1 MKLFQRLL
9 VAPAALGLLA
19 PISANANEVNL
30 NEISDYSDIESIE
43 FVNSFNSDGLRE
55 SSLIAGGEGLVE
67 TSADSFSSTTT
78 ASFGSTF
85 YVGSVDEGMDS
96 GVTTFTYDFGLGL
109 STSFTGEDS
118 LDVAI
123 IGGNA
128 DGDNIAV
135 DSVMGGDGTG
145 DGLDLDGIAYTFPLG
160 GFTVTVG
167 DGTGVDDLNTGACAY
182 SAFTD
187 TISDCGTSNVGGE
200 ADSAVAVAYDFGNG
214 FTAAGGIGFA
224 TEDTGIL
231 SDEDAST
238 IGLEAAYTAD
248 TYGISVAYT
257 DNDDAA
263 GDTTFY
269 SIQAAYT
276 PDAPYSVSA
285 GYEFDDDDASSL
297 FLGLTTEVGP
307 GSLSVGLS
315 TQGLADDHEDNY
327 MYEAAYSYAVNDGM
341 TVTPGLFIIEDADD
355 DQFGMVVT
363 TGFSF

>member
-9 VAPAALGLLA
+9 VAPAALGLLT

-30 NEISDYSDIESIE
+30 NEISNYSNVESID
-43 FVNSFNSDGLRE
+43 FVNSFNNDGLKE
-55 SSLIAGGEGLVE
+55 SPLLAGGEGLVD

-78 ASFGSTF
+78 ASFSSTF
-85 YVGSVDEGMDS
+85 YVGSIDQGADD
-96 GVTTFTYDFGLGL
+96 GVTTFTYSYGMGL
-109 STSFTGEDS
+109 STSFTGDDS

-128 DGDNIAV
+128 DTTAV
-135 DSVMGGDGTG
+135 DGVMGGDGTG
-145 DGLDLDGIAYTFPLG
+145 DALVLDGIAYTFPLG
-160 GFTVTVG
+160 GFTVTLG

-200 ADSAVAVAYDFGNG
+200 ADSAVALSYDFGNG

-224 TEDTGIL
+224 SEDTGIL

-285 GYEFDDDDASSL
+285 GYEFDDDDSSSV
-297 FLGLTTEVGP
+297 FLGVTTEVGP

-315 TQGLADDHEDNY
+315 TQGLAEDHEDNY

-341 TVTPGLFIIEDADD
+341 TVTPGVFIIEDADD
-355 DQFGMVVT
+355 DEFGMVVT